1 MSSDLYQVAVE
12 SVAGAAAI
20 LDVRIVHP
28 DVFVLPTTL
37 TFGLQ
42 LLVDPVHD
50 WLLGP
55 DLKDSPLAPEVS
67 VKQILSERW
76 VRANARRFVASLELL
91 SSSHYPPPGY
101 DDPLYEDFWDGDDR
115 PTGRYRLSA
124 TDPKWLVQLTPGMGW
139 ETTSYDM
146 GAADR

>member
-1 MSSDLYQVAVE
+1 VSSDLYTVAVE
-12 SVAGAAAI
+12 SVTGAVAR
-20 LDVRIVHP
+20 VRVTIVHP
-28 DVFVLPTTL
+28 DIFVLPTSL

-50 WLLGP
+50 WLLGGA
-55 DLKDSPLAPEVS
+55 LKGSPLASEVS
-67 VKQILSERW
+67 VKQILNERW

-91 SSSHYPPPGY
+91 STAHYPPPGY
-101 DDPLYEDFWDGDDR
+101 DDPAYEDFWDGEER
-115 PTGRYRLSA
+115 PGGSYHLTA
-124 TDPKWLVQLTPGMGW
+124 TEPKWLAHLSPGMGW